1 MKSTVHY
8 VVLTALRDRLLTSLL
23 LVLLIAFGIAAFMGS
38 TAVTEAREMTAAYA
52 AGAARVI
59 LALGLTV
66 FVAFHVEKLHESRE
80 IEALLSRA
88 ISREVL
94 VLAYWMAVAAIAA
107 LIVAVISLG
116 VIYISPS
123 RAGAIFWCGTL
134 LMESLIVVAF
144 ALAAALIMERSIPA
158 IFATGAFYAL
168 ARLIG
173 FFLGIALHG
182 RQAGGNSIANP
193 IFETIALM
201 IPRLD
206 LMGQTRWIIYGL
218 DQVNLAFILP
228 AQCIIYSALLLF
240 TAMFDLRR
248 KHF

>member
-1 MKSTVHY
+1 MKPTIHY

-23 LVLLIAFGIAAFMGS
+23 LVLVMAFGIAAFMGS
-38 TAVTEAREMTAAYA
+38 TAVTEGQEMTAVYA

-66 FVAFHVEKLHESRE
+66 FVAFHVEKLHETRE

-88 ISREVL
+88 ISRETL
-94 VLAYWMAVAAIAA
+94 VFAYWLGVALVAV
-107 LIVAVISLG
+107 LIVAVMSLG
-116 VIYISPS
+116 VVFISPS
-123 RAGAIFWCGTL
+123 RSGALFWCATL

-144 ALAAALIMERSIPA
+144 ALAVALIMERAIPA
-158 IFATGAFYAL
+158 IFATAAFYGL
-168 ARLIG
+168 GRLVG
-173 FFLGIALHG
+173 FFLSISILGP
-182 RQAGGNSIANP
+182 QSGGNSVANP
-193 IFETIALM
+193 IFQAIALM

-206 LMGQTRWIIYGL
+206 LMGQTQWIVYGL
-218 DQVNLAFILP
+218 DQPALALILP
-228 AQCIIYSALLLF
+228 IQCLVFSALLLL